1 MLIKFIKSKII
12 QNIAALGGVQV
23 VNYLF
28 PLILI
33 PILLK
38 SLGADG
44 WGRIVY
50 IQLFLQYFV
59 VIVTYGFQWS
69 AVNKLSPIRDNILAV
84 NRYFSSYFLAQC
96 LLLMGSIAILIL
108 STLFF
113 EKIKADF
120 YLVQIGFLAVVG
132 AVFFP
137 AWMMQAI
144 EEIKIMALIQF
155 FVQLLCFGAIFFLV
169 NNVDD
174 IEIALFF
181 QSVNNIVVG
190 VFCFYYLY
198 KKGYRIVRIT
208 FLDLQE
214 AFRDGFTLFTSQIW
228 IALYTNTIPFILG
241 GVLGPNAVATYTLA
255 DKIQKGVRFILNPI
269 GRVLFPRIAYLQSIG
284 SQDARL
290 LFKISMIFTSSV
302 TLVGGLLLFVFS
314 SEVVVLLSGNSL
326 LDARKVIEI
335 FSLMPLLVGL
345 SSTMAIQGL
354 IPSGKSRMLNKIWF
368 SAAIFTL
375 FISFYICNNY
385 GVIGAAYLAVFVELI
400 IVFAMYLVLRAVK
413 R

>member
-96 LLLMGSIAILIL
+96 LLLMVSIAILIL

-169 NNVDD
+169 NNIDD